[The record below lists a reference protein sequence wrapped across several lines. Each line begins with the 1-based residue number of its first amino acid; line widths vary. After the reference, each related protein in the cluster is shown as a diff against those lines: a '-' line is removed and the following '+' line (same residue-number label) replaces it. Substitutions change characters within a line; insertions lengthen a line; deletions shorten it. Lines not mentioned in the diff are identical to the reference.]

1 MAEKFYPAYY
11 CEKCQNYKYKKIC
24 PDCGSN
30 VIPISI
36 SCGDLLS
43 IDIFCN
49 GDKEF
54 IDAMVKLH
62 DEDIIEYGMKLKQI
76 RDIVHKNIKEEQRQK
91 EEENSKP
98 RCPRCH
104 STNIQTINR
113 GYSLLTG
120 FIGSGSPR
128 NVCQKCGR
136 KWRP

>member
-1 MAEKFYPAYY
+1 MAGYY
-11 CEKCQNYKYKKIC
+11 CDNCQKIKLGSPC
-24 PDCGSN
+24 PVCKTELT
-30 VIPISI
+30 PLSI
-36 SCGDLLS
+36 SGGDLLS
-43 IDIFCN
+43 ISNFCN
-49 GDKEF
+49 DDKEF

-76 RDIVHKNIKEEQRQK
+76 RDIVHKNINEKLRQK